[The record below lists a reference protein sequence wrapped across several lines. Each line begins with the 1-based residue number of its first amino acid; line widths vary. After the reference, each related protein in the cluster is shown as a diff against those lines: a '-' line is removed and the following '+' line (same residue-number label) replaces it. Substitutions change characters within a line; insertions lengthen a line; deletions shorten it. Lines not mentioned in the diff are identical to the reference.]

1 MDRIGVHNAL
11 AADDSVVALLY
22 AIPALVAIHAPEA
35 SLNGSDLRVAKLFAL
50 VIELCDKARAALGS
64 NIAPVEEAVDIDL
77 FNAALL
83 CHIEY
88 RKDVRQVA
96 VNAAGGHQTH
106 DVQSLAVCLGVLHGL
121 DVGSILEELAVLDL
135 LRHLR
140 QDLEHYTTG
149 THIGVADLGVAHL
162 TGGQTDIKPGCGK
175 RGIRIRRKQL
185 VKVRLLRLCDGV
197 AGSRSCEAVAV
208 KNYKN
213 CFFRHL

>member
-11 AADDSVVALLY
+11 AADDGVVALLY
-22 AIPALVAIHAPEA
+22 AVPALVAIHAPEA
-35 SLNGSDLRVAKLFAL
+35 PLNGGDLRVAELPAL

-64 NIAPVEEAVDIDL
+64 NVAPVEEAVDIDL

-121 DVGSILEELAVLDL
+121 DVGSVLEELAVLDL

-140 QDLEHYTTG
+140 QDLEHYAAG
-149 THIGVADLGVAHL
+149 AHIGVADLGVAHL
-162 TGGQTDIKPGCGK
+162 PGGQTDVKSGSGE
-175 RGIRIRRKQL
+175 RGVGIRRKQL
-185 VKVRLLRLCDGV
+185 VKVRLLRLCNGV
-197 AGSRSCEAVAV
+197 AGSRSCETVAV